1 MSKEKARYFTFL
13 LYPESIPEDWILKL
27 ELLDLPIAISPIHDK
42 DISTVEGQ
50 KFKKPHYHVIYVA
63 KNPVTAHSVRMRIKR
78 ALGSESVAMV
88 QIIKSSMENMYLYLT
103 HESKDAIA
111 KNKHI
116 YDKSN
121 IKLLNNFDIDRYVVL
136 DVEEKE
142 EMFNLVCELIDDH
155 DLANIRE
162 LRRSRDLNY
171 RFIQP
176 LEDDYQEIDDY
187 NNLVLNHEPFN
198 DNYYVNG
205 RQYQVI
211 CSDVISPEEN
221 RKKINF
227 SLKFETAEIPFA
239 ESIGT
244 SLDLEK
250 RPDKEL
256 WSNDMNIPFDENDS
270 LRTYTFNGL
279 YNSAV
284 YYHGNV
290 ANNQSNLYKKVT
302 IVLGTDIKATD
313 SFVFSLGT
321 SDIMTIKGINLKKND
336 KIVYDGTQTYRNGVP
351 INNESSGAQPKFVPG
366 WNEFEFNH
374 FVKLVQFDMKF
385 YYL

>member
-1 MSKEKARYFTFL
+1 MDIEIKKKNGKKCTLGDFGFKVTNVNIESTERETQWETKENTSGRIL
-13 LYPESIPEDWILKL
+13 LSSQYRKRIITVDCFVVSTKL
-27 ELLDLPIAISPIHDK
+27 NDNPRLRDEFYALTNDLEP
-42 DISTVEGQ
+42 
-50 KFKKPHYHVIYVA
+50 FY
-63 KNPVTAHSVRMRIKR
+63 
-78 ALGSESVAMV
+78 
-88 QIIKSSMENMYLYLT
+88 
-103 HESKDAIA
+103 
-111 KNKHI
+111 
-116 YDKSN
+116 
-121 IKLLNNFDIDRYVVL
+121 
-136 DVEEKE
+136 
-142 EMFNLVCELIDDH
+142 
-155 DLANIRE
+155 IRE

-321 SDIMTIKGINLKKND
+321 RDIMTIKGINLKKND

-374 FVKLVQFDMKF
+374 FVKSVQFDMKF